1 MSRQYGSLLLIGAV
15 VAGAACGNAGAD
27 KLVSITATG
36 SIRGTVYSDDN
47 GSGALDGSDRPIPG
61 VTLRVIPLGTRDTVA
76 RPVTGAD
83 GGFATARLA
92 VGRYVLVVPDD
103 ALGDSVE
110 IVQFEDSVV
119 TLLPDGEAAVTI
131 GLGFPTVSI
140 AAARA
145 LPAGRKLFVTGI
157 ALTSLGVFGDTT
169 THVGDASGAIRATRV
184 QRAVQLTG
192 DSVRLRGTMAT
203 RDGQPVID
211 DPQVFVLA
219 IGRPVPPPEA
229 VATGV
234 AASADG
240 GRLDAALARLAGI
253 TVADT
258 VTTAAGFVLTADDGS
273 GAVEVLL
280 DADVSFDLAG
290 LEPAVVVDV
299 TGVLVPSGAGI
310 WVLKPRSDADIVI
323 R

>member
-1 MSRQYGSLLLIGAV
+1 
-15 VAGAACGNAGAD
+15 
-27 KLVSITATG
+27 
-36 SIRGTVYSDDN
+36 
-47 GSGALDGSDRPIPG
+47 
-61 VTLRVIPLGTRDTVA
+61 
-76 RPVTGAD
+76 
-83 GGFATARLA
+83 
-92 VGRYVLVVPDD
+92 
-103 ALGDSVE
+103 
-110 IVQFEDSVV
+110 
-119 TLLPDGEAAVTI
+119 
-131 GLGFPTVSI
+131 
-140 AAARA
+140 
-145 LPAGRKLFVTGI
+145 
-157 ALTSLGVFGDTT
+157 
-169 THVGDASGAIRATRV
+169 
-184 QRAVQLTG
+184 
-192 DSVRLRGTMAT
+192 
-203 RDGQPVID
+203 VID